1 MADDA
6 PLGNEER
13 ERLRAQ
19 TAEIAALAGGLA
31 HEIKNPLSTISLNLE
46 LMAEELD
53 ESPESSPRDRRF
65 LQKINTL
72 QRECRNLHQILEAFL
87 QFARVGELKCEVM
100 DLNDLVRSFITFYQ
114 PQAEDHGVE
123 ISPHLASD
131 LPLVEVD
138 ESLIRQV
145 LLNLALNAQQAMP
158 EGGLLELQTYLAPQS
173 GVCLEFIDNG
183 CGMEERTRSRMFE
196 AFYSTR
202 SSGSGLGLPTVK
214 KIIEAHRG
222 KITCESEPGRGTR
235 FTIILPAAPEPPAE
249 TQEAE

>member
-13 ERLRAQ
+13 ERLKAQ

-53 ESPESSPRDRRF
+53 DAPEMSQRDRRF

-72 QRECRNLHQILEAFL
+72 QRECRNLNQILEAFL
-87 QFARVGELKCEVM
+87 QFARLGELQCQPR
-100 DLNDLVRSFITFYQ
+100 DLNALVREFIAFYQ
-114 PQAEDHGVE
+114 PQAEDHGIE
-123 ISPHLASD
+123 ISPHLAAD
-131 LPLVEVD
+131 LPLVDVD

-158 EGGLLELQTYLAPQS
+158 EGGLLELQTYQGPG
-173 GVCLEFIDNG
+173 GVCLELIDNG
-183 CGMEERTRSRMFE
+183 LGMDERTRSRMFQ
-196 AFYSTR
+196 AFFSTR
-202 SSGSGLGLPTVK
+202 ANGSGLGLPTVK
-214 KIIEAHRG
+214 KIVEAHHG
-222 KITCESEPGRGTR
+222 QINCDSEPGRGTR
-235 FTIILPAAPEPPAE
+235 FVISLPVAREIP
-249 TQEAE
+249 QEEE

>member
-19 TAEIAALAGGLA
+19 TVEIAALAGGLA
-31 HEIKNPLSTISLNLE
+31 HEIKNPLSTINLNLE

-72 QRECRNLHQILEAFL
+72 QRECRNLQQILEAFL
-87 QFARVGELKCEVM
+87 QFARLGEWKCAPR
-100 DLNDLVRSFITFYQ
+100 DINDLVREFITFYQ
-114 PQAEDHGVE
+114 PQAEDHGIE
-123 ISPHLASD
+123 ISPHLAAD
-131 LPLVEVD
+131 LPLVDVD

-158 EGGLLELQTYLAPQS
+158 EGGLLELQTYLGPE

-183 CGMEERTRSRMFE
+183 SGMDERTRSRMFE

-202 SSGSGLGLPTVK
+202 TSGSGLGLPTVK

-222 KITCESEPGRGTR
+222 QIACESEIGRGTR
-235 FTIILPAAPEPPAE
+235 FTITLPPAE
-249 TQEAE
+249 SDEQE